1 MIGAILGDYI
11 GSRFEKFPIKTT
23 EFELFHPACRFTD
36 DTVLSIATLHAIQRK
51 ISYKEAYLLFGRRNP
66 SAGYSKRFE
75 LWLSSSNPQPYGSY
89 GNGSAMRVSPIGWAF
104 DTYDKVIAEARESA
118 IVTHSHQDGIVCAQA
133 VAASVFLARIGTSK
147 DGIKKRIEDDFG
159 INLSTPLDEVRPNYK
174 FDMTAMGSVPL
185 SIRCFLESD
194 SWESAIRLAISMGGD
209 ADTMACIAGGIAEAY
224 YKNK

>member
-23 EFELFHPACRFTD
+23 QFELFHPACRFTD

-51 ISYKEAYLLFGRRNP
+51 IAYKEAYLLFGRRNP

-75 LWLSSSNPQPYGSY
+75 LWLSSSNPQPYDSY

-104 DTYDKVIAEARESA
+104 DTYDKVIAEAKESA

-133 VAASVFLARIGTSK
+133 VAASIFLARIGTSK
-147 DGIKKRIEDDFG
+147 VDIKKRIENDFG
-159 INLSTPLDEVRPNYK
+159 INLSIPLDEVRPNYK